1 MTRKL
6 YPDLGGTAMQRRF
19 ENVLKAAQTALG
31 KPADGFAALETPAPA
46 TPAPT
51 H

>member
-6 YPDLGGTAMQRRF
+6 YPDLGGAAMQQRF
-19 ENVLKAAQTALG
+19 EKLLKTVQTALG

-46 TPAPT
+46 PPAPT
-51 H
+51 P